1 MTTEKD
7 FDMQIA
13 HELGVAFSEKAEELN
28 ATWQTILLAS
38 MRILTSIL
46 KRITIPD
53 ENGKKYPRIREMIV
67 PMMDAFNAD
76 YPIDREE

>member
-13 HELGVAFSEKAEELN
+13 HELGVAFSEKAKELN
-28 ATWQTILLAS
+28 ATSETMFLAS
-38 MRILTSIL
+38 MRILISIL
-46 KRITIPD
+46 KCITIPD

-67 PMMDAFNAD
+67 SMMDAFNAD

>member
-13 HELGVAFSEKAEELN
+13 HELGVAFSEKGKELN
-28 ATWQTILLAS
+28 ATSQTMLLGAMSILLA
-38 MRILTSIL
+38 ILEV
-46 KRITIPD
+46 ITIPD

-67 PMMDAFNAD
+67 PLLDAFNGD